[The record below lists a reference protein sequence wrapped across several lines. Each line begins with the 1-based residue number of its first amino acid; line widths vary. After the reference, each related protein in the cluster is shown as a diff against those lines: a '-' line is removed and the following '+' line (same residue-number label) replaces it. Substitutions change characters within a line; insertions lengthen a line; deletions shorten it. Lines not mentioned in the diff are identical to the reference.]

1 MHFLGICVGLS
12 VNRSNK
18 MVMITWSASI
28 KSSTSGKHCPVT
40 PTASEHR
47 WESTMKT
54 TESSSPHP
62 AAVRHSV
69 SLEPVKCNT
78 LILNDI
84 SALASRDADL
94 NPSWINMTRI
104 LTPKTQ
110 AFYSIVSEFI
120 SVVGHTTLVIVSAIK
135 LKKRTEGDTDCCI
148 CHMHVRGY

>member
-1 MHFLGICVGLS
+1 MSHTSHTVIHIGLYTYKHGVHFLGICVGLS

-69 SLEPVKCNT
+69 GLEPVKCNT
-78 LILNDI
+78 LILN
-84 SALASRDADL
+84 
-94 NPSWINMTRI
+94 
-104 LTPKTQ
+104 
-110 AFYSIVSEFI
+110 
-120 SVVGHTTLVIVSAIK
+120 VGGGVRRLWFGQQGCRLKSK
-135 LKKRTEGDTDCCI
+135 LDQHDS
-148 CHMHVRGY
+148 YPDS